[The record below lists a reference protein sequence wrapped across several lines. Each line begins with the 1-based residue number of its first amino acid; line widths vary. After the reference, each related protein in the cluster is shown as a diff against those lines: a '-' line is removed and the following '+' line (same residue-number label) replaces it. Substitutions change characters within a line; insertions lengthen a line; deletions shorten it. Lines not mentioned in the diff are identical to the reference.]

1 MYQLFHLDRGM
12 LKSNVLWPESRRFRS
27 HSDWEPLGFF
37 SEGLCNATCF
47 DLKLGFFSSSAISLL
62 CDGFAC
68 FLYNGGRMRLIV
80 NDVLSEQDR
89 DAIIRGNSGD
99 ALPYFDLKDISSLKS
114 ALSDRDRH
122 FFDCLAWLIRS
133 ERIKI
138 VVIRTADGRGVAH
151 TKCGL
156 FSDGINKV
164 AFDGSC
170 NFSRTALIDNC
181 ESISAFCDWDGG
193 NDVYKIADIEND
205 FNMTFEG
212 NDSSVRYLGP
222 ENIRNGIA
230 DTFERKEL
238 EELLN
243 DELKFFNMEGRLN
256 SLSMAAQGYLAR
268 ARKKV
273 EAAVTAMA
281 RAAGGNS
288 EVTVEEPCFPYPSG
302 PREYQIQAFDNW
314 KKSQKGLFVMATGT
328 GKTLTS
334 LNCLLKIYQKTH
346 YYKAVILV
354 PTLTLVEQWVA
365 ECRKFHFGNIHVV
378 SSKNPHW
385 RHEIDF
391 LLTQEQ
397 IHGDDVSYIVVSTY
411 ASFARDVV
419 FDSLNSLSRKALLI
433 ADEAHNMGA
442 GKILTRLDGI
452 HFKRRIGLSATP
464 YRQYDETGNSKLRAF
479 FDVNGRYTF
488 EYGMAEAISNGFL
501 CRYYY
506 YPHLVYLTEGEMNEY
521 LAISKT
527 LARYFNSNDCSFPS
541 GDDVLTALLLKRKR
555 IIHKAVGKESVFKK
569 IIEDRYK
576 EKGNLKYTLVYVPE
590 GNVTDDNS
598 DLFDSKDSI
607 GLDEESSHLIDRYTE
622 IVKNVSETT
631 TVKKFT
637 SDSAERNRILADF
650 SRGDLEVLTSM
661 KCLDEGVDVPRSE
674 MAIFCA
680 STGNPRQFVQRRGR
694 ILRKHKDKYRAVIHD
709 LIVAPW
715 ISTAEDSYKM
725 ERNLLETELKRV
737 RDFASLS
744 ENSDYAYKELE
755 NITLNYNLSIL

>member
-1 MYQLFHLDRGM
+1 M
-12 LKSNVLWPESRRFRS
+12 LKSDVLWPESRRFRS

-62 CDGFAC
+62 CDGFAF
-68 FLYNGGRMRLIV
+68 FLYNGGRIRLIV
-80 NDVLSEQDR
+80 NDVLSEQDK
-89 DAIIRGNSGD
+89 DAIIRGNTGG
-99 ALPYFDLKDISSLKS
+99 ALPCFDLKDISSLKS

-122 FFDCLAWLIRS
+122 FFDCLAWLIRN
-133 ERIKI
+133 ERINV
-138 VVIRTADGRGVAH
+138 VVISTADGRGVAH

-170 NFSRTALIDNC
+170 NFSRTAVIDNC

-205 FNMTFEG
+205 FNLTFEG
-212 NDSSVRYLGP
+212 KDSSVRYLDP
-222 ENIRNGIA
+222 EKIKNGITG
-230 DTFERKEL
+230 TFERKEL

-243 DELKFFNMEGRLN
+243 DELKLGAEGN
-256 SLSMAAQGYLAR
+256 CGSLSMVAQGYLAR

-281 RAAGGNS
+281 RASGVNS
-288 EVTVEEPCFPYPSG
+288 RDTDDEPRFPYPSG
-302 PREYQIQAFDNW
+302 PREYQSQAYDNW
-314 KKSQKGLFVMATGT
+314 KKTQKGLFVMATGT

-334 LNCLLKIYQKTH
+334 LNCLLKIYQKLH

-365 ECRKFHFGNIHVV
+365 ECRKFHFENTHVV
-378 SSKNPHW
+378 SSNNPHW
-385 RHEIDF
+385 RNEIDF

-397 IHGDDVSYIVVSTY
+397 IHGDEVSYIVVSTY

-419 FDSLNSLSRKALLI
+419 FDSLNALSQRTLLI

-442 GKILTRLDGI
+442 GKILARLDGI
-452 HFKRRIGLSATP
+452 RFKRRIGLSATP
-464 YRQYDETGNSKLRAF
+464 YRQYDETGNFKLRAF
-479 FDVNGRYTF
+479 FDVNDRYTF

-506 YPHLVYLTEGEMNEY
+506 YPHLVYLTDGEMNEY
-521 LAISKT
+521 LTISKT
-527 LARYFNSNDCSFPS
+527 LARYFNSSDGSFPS
-541 GDDVLTALLLKRKR
+541 GDDILTALLLKRKR
-555 IIHKAVGKESVFKK
+555 IIHKAVGKESVFKE
-569 IIEDRYK
+569 IIENRYR

-590 GNVTDDNS
+590 GNATDDNS
-598 DLFDSKDSI
+598 DLFDSKDYI

-622 IVKNVSETT
+622 IVKNVNETT
-631 TVKKFT
+631 TMKKFT
-637 SDSAERNRILADF
+637 SDSAGRDKMLADF
-650 SRGDLEVLTSM
+650 ANGDLEVLTSM

-674 MAIFCA
+674 MAVFCA
-680 STGNPRQFVQRRGR
+680 STGNPRQFIQRRGR
-694 ILRKHKDKYRAVIHD
+694 ILRTHKDKRYAIIHD
-709 LIVAPW
+709 LIVAPA
-715 ISTAEDSYKM
+715 ISEALESYNM
-725 ERNLLETELKRV
+725 ERNLLKNELKRV
-737 RDFASLS
+737 RDFASLA
-744 ENSDYAYKELE
+744 ENPDYTYKELE
-755 NITLNYNLSIL
+755 DITLNYNLSIL